1 TSPSRMDTCSC
12 QEWKAAGI
20 TNSSLCLEENSN
32 QMSAHNFARVSLTVL
47 LLLACC
53 IANVLGQTGRRD
65 LTLEWIFGP
74 EGRTVASVPATA
86 WLDDGS
92 LIILDDR
99 RPANARTFE
108 NLNPTTGQ
116 RQSLVDSARALWDLR
131 RTVEGINTDVL
142 T

>member
-1 TSPSRMDTCSC
+1 M
-12 QEWKAAGI
+12 
-20 TNSSLCLEENSN
+20 NN
-32 QMSAHNFARVSLTVL
+32 HNLTARSLTGL
-47 LLLACC
+47 LLLVWCVTRTLA
-53 IANVLGQTGRRD
+53 QTGKRE

-74 EGRTVASVPATA
+74 EGRTVASVPSTA

-108 NLNPTTGQ
+108 KFNPVTGQ